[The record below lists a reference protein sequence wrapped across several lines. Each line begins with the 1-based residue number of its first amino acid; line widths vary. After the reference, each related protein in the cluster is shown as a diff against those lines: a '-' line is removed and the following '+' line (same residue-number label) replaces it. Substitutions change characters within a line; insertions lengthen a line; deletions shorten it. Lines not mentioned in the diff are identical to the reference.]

1 MFSVPEHIQWSI
13 RRDQPRVELTNA
25 SENASKND
33 DQVKGSDEG
42 SQLKRITILSGNQP
56 KKLTMG
62 VPLRARGLTE
72 NDKGLFQF
80 NSNKAKENL

>member
-13 RRDQPRVELTNA
+13 RGQEPRKELVNGQAKKDQT
-25 SENASKND
+25 D
-33 DQVKGSDEG
+33 DQKQADNNDE
-42 SQLKRITILSGNQP
+42 QLKKTTVLRGNQP
-56 KKLTMG
+56 KKPSMG

-80 NSNKAKENL
+80 NSNKDKAL